1 MESGANTRTEL
12 SDLLRELE
20 QGASSVRRNATS
32 VKDALYGSSP
42 EPSNDKSPDNPN
54 TAVGVLRMALTNI
67 GRAND
72 ELVFLKDSCNL
83 GLKGSQAGQATRDPS
98 MVPVSSR
105 Y

>member
-1 MESGANTRTEL
+1 MPSTTTTEL
-12 SDLLRELE
+12 SELLRELE

-42 EPSNDKSPDNPN
+42 EPANDKSPDNPN
-54 TAVGVLRMALTNI
+54 TAVGILRIALANI

-83 GLKGSQAGQATRDPS
+83 TLKGGQASRDPNIATNA
-98 MVPVSSR
+98 SR

>member
-1 MESGANTRTEL
+1 MPSTTTEL
-12 SDLLRELE
+12 SDLLRELQ

-42 EPSNDKSPDNPN
+42 EPTTDKSPENPN
-54 TAVGVLRMALTNI
+54 TAVGILRIALANI

-83 GLKGSQAGQATRDPS
+83 NLKGGEQVNRDPS
-98 MVPVSSR
+98 MATPTSR

>member
-1 MESGANTRTEL
+1 MESTRTEL

-42 EPSNDKSPDNPN
+42 EPGNDKSPDNPN
-54 TAVGVLRMALTNI
+54 TAVGVLRMALTNLS
-67 GRAND
+67 RAND
-72 ELVFLKDSCNL
+72 ELVFLKDSCSL
-83 GLKGSQAGQATRDPS
+83 IQKGAAAAGMRDPN
-98 MVPVSSR
+98 VQTATSR